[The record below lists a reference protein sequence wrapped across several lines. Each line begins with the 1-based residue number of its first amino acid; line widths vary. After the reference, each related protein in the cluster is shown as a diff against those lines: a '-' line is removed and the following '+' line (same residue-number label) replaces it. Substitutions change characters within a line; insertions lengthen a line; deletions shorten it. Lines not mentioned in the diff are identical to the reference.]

1 MKIGLS
7 LFVLTGVIIT
17 PVSSVEAKLGEAK
30 YSTNDPAKEEVT
42 ITTNDTEKDPVQLD
56 LDGTKYEGYAVE
68 NEEGYV
74 TYILEGNGSDM
85 YSLKNGQ
92 KKLIYNDSGAW
103 EIDVTLKDE
112 RKPEEVTAE
121 VDKELPAIE
130 DEPEEEAA
138 TKKDKEVADEDK
150 QEKEIE
156 ADVKVSEEDKGKN
169 ISEEQDNKTSA
180 EESNTDNEK
189 EKDEQKNKEKV
200 VKASEGDKT
209 EKQERGKESD
219 TNVEKQEDAKEEVV
233 VDAKEAP
240 EEQEA
245 AVEDAEVAA
254 SSTGPS
260 SVTWALL
267 GVMTVGVAI
276 FLIRKRKSNEQ

>member
-42 ITTNDTEKDPVQLD
+42 ITTDDTEENPVQLD

-68 NEEGYV
+68 SEEGYV
-74 TYILEGNGSDM
+74 TYMLEGNSNVYG
-85 YSLKNGQ
+85 LKNGE

-103 EIDVTLKDE
+103 ELDVTLKDE
-112 RKPEEVTAE
+112 RKPEDITAE

-130 DEPEEEAA
+130 DEPTEEAA
-138 TKKDKEVADEDK
+138 TKKDKEAADEDK

-156 ADVKVSEEDKGKN
+156 ADAKVSEEDKEKN
-169 ISEEQDNKTSA
+169 KSDEQEKKASA
-180 EESNTDNEK
+180 EKSDTDKEK
-189 EKDEQKNKEKV
+189 GKDEQENKEKV
-200 VKASEGDKT
+200 VKASEGDNK
-209 EKQERGKESD
+209 EKEKSGEASD
-219 TNVEKQEDAKEEVV
+219 TNAEKQEDAKEEVV

-245 AVEDAEVAA
+245 AVKDAEVAA

-267 GVMTVGVAI
+267 GVMAIGVAI
-276 FLIRKRKSNEQ
+276 FVIKKRKVKEQ